1 VVSVEIAFFS
11 QPSATVP
18 GRDTT
23 IRRVPTA

>member
-1 VVSVEIAFFS
+1 VEIAFFF